1 VEHEMKWTI
10 LYFKFQE
17 TTWIKRADVTNF
29 LSLGHTS
36 YAMQQATMYRLFA
49 EQAEVA
55 FEKARNIY
63 SPSRM
68 GL

>member
-1 VEHEMKWTI
+1 MKWTI

-17 TTWIKRADVTNF
+17 TTWIKRADVTSP
-29 LSLGHTS
+29 LSLGHTT
-36 YAMQQATMYRLFA
+36 YAKQQATMYRQFA

-55 FEKARNIY
+55 FAKATNSY
-63 SPSRM
+63 LTSRV